1 MSEME
6 LERQRLM
13 APSIE
18 KEVPPLPSRNRR
30 AVSAALQSLVSTAL
44 RLAH

>member
-1 MSEME
+1 MSETE

-18 KEVPPLPSRNRR
+18 KEVRLQ
-30 AVSAALQSLVSTAL
+30 ALKQVRVKPVASFME
-44 RLAH
+44 